1 MNMLKSIIDIT
12 NLSEGVSFVFRWS
25 KMMKLSELQSAA
37 DQSADITITVQ
48 RLKSTDYALTD
59 SKMRVV
65 NYTVRVAVSQR
76 KWDTKKSLHIP
87 LKARTVQALERAI
100 LSARESRAEKNGQAA
115 VKGTPAY
122 RKK

>member
-1 MNMLKSIIDIT
+1 MLKSIIDIT
-12 NLSEGVSFVFRWS
+12 KLSEGVSFVFRWS
-25 KMMKLSELQSAA
+25 KMTKLSELQSAA

-76 KWDTKKSLHIP
+76 KWDTKNHYIYP
-87 LKARTVQALERAI
+87 
-100 LSARESRAEKNGQAA
+100 
-115 VKGTPAY
+115 
-122 RKK
+122 